1 MRRRRRETDMVV
13 HDFAHC
19 NTPATHLRLAR
30 RCGKPSLRRGPL
42 SVKMGR
48 YAVSKSVAGSVLA
61 LALMAGAALSQD
73 VEFRGGGFVTFS
85 GCAGLSGTEYMNFRY
100 RPLVAGQ
107 QQGTQFSG
115 FLPFFG
121 FNVSSVIDINSAFT
135 IVTGN
140 TVAGIY
146 VDWPNSSQL
155 KFTTKSPL
163 IIQAGTKRVDLV
175 GEFKN
180 FQIANCSA
188 TFRAGLERLP

>member
-1 MRRRRRETDMVV
+1 MVL
-13 HDFAHC
+13 HDIAPCH
-19 NTPATHLRLAR
+19 TPVAPHKLSNG
-30 RCGKPSLRRGPL
+30 CGKPTVRHGPF
-42 SVKMGR
+42 SVKRDGFAML
-48 YAVSKSVAGSVLA
+48 KTLAGSVFA
-61 LALMAGAALSQD
+61 LALLAGTASSQD

-85 GCAGLSGTEYMNFRY
+85 GCAGLSGTDYMNFRY
-100 RPLVAGQ
+100 RPFVAGQ

-115 FLPFFG
+115 FFPFFG

-135 IVTGN
+135 VVNGN

-146 VDWPNSSQL
+146 VDWPNTSQL

-163 IIQAGTKRVDLV
+163 IIQAGTKRVDLA

-180 FQIANCSA
+180 FQIANCNA